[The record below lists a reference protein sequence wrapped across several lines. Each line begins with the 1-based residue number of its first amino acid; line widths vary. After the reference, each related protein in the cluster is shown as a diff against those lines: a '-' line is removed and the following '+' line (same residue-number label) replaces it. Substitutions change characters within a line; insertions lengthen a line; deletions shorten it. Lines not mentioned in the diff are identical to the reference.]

1 MESLVHR
8 RLQVILAALLALASL
23 WVLPAHAEDPPYE
36 DPVNVTVD
44 TGPDAVTVD
53 ATTTDSDA
61 GGSGTGDQASGG
73 AGPKCVLRAVTEMD
87 ENLTMEYF
95 KRRMR
100 YAPYYVVCNGEIKSI
115 VWIEITDPGGGISTP
130 PRDPEDIARE
140 LRDRIPIPRVIVDIN
155 PGRGLVGVES
165 WFWIEG
171 YDGRPI
177 TDSTDAFGD
186 LVEVEAQVTRYEWSF
201 GDGATFVSESPGRAY
216 PQKSEVRHMFERSS
230 AGIPDGY
237 AVVVDFV
244 FGVRYRVNGGAW
256 TALPDIT
263 RSSQANYPVRESQA
277 VIDQ

>member
-8 RLQVILAALLALASL
+8 RLQVILAALLALATL
-23 WVLPAHAEDPPYE
+23 WVLPAYAEDPPYE

-73 AGPKCVLRAVTEMD
+73 SGPTCVLRAVTEMD

-115 VWIEITDPGGGISTP
+115 VWIEITNPGEGSTTP

-140 LRDRIPIPRVIVDIN
+140 LRDRIPSLGSPSTSIPAAASWAWN
-155 PGRGLVGVES
+155 RGSGS
-165 WFWIEG
+165 
-171 YDGRPI
+171 RATTAAPSP
-177 TDSTDAFGD
+177 TPPMHS
-186 LVEVEAQVTRYEWSF
+186 VTWWRL
-201 GDGATFVSESPGRAY
+201 R
-216 PQKSEVRHMFERSS
+216 R
-230 AGIPDGY
+230 
-237 AVVVDFV
+237 
-244 FGVRYRVNGGAW
+244 
-256 TALPDIT
+256 
-263 RSSQANYPVRESQA
+263 
-277 VIDQ
+277 